1 MGQPWLMVIL
11 TDVTRDNPAYYQE
24 FFGPVGVVYKV
35 ADEEEAIKLANDSHY
50 GLGGQVFAGHSKHA
64 AEVASKIE
72 TGAVYCNNFRGSIPE
87 LQFGGVK
94 NSGYGREL
102 GRAGIL
108 AFANEQMI
116 MRNPYD
122 KIDLNHTIGGFV

>member
-1 MGQPWLMVIL
+1 MAWVDKSL
-11 TDVTRDNPAYYQE
+11 PA
-24 FFGPVGVVYKV
+24 
-35 ADEEEAIKLANDSHY
+35 I
-50 GLGGQVFAGHSKHA
+50 HA